1 MEQFNSSCME
11 TVIRQW
17 KNEDLQKLVSQA
29 NNINVWN
36 NLRNYFPH
44 PYTEEHGKAW
54 LEKVVDALP
63 AINMAIEADGKLVG
77 GIGLILNGDVYI
89 KSAEIGYWLGE
100 QYWGKGI
107 ATEAVRQMTEYA
119 FYYFD
124 LVRLYAEVFETNK
137 ASMRVLEKNGYYL
150 EGVRRKA
157 VFKNNVLMDDYIWV
171 KLKTIA

>member
-1 MEQFNSSCME
+1 MV
-11 TVIRQW
+11 TVIRAW
-17 KNEDLQKLVSQA
+17 KNDDLQELVSQA

-63 AINMAIEADGKLVG
+63 AINMAIDVDGKLAG

-100 QYWGKGI
+100 QNWGKGI

-157 VFKNNVLMDDYIWV
+157 VFKNNALMDDYIWV
-171 KLKTIA
+171 KLKTG

>member
-1 MEQFNSSCME
+1 ME

-17 KNEDLQKLVSQA
+17 KNEDLQELVSQA

-63 AINMAIEADGKLVG
+63 AINMAIEADGKLAG

-137 ASMRVLEKNGYYL
+137 TSMRVLEKNGYYL

-157 VFKNNVLMDDYIWV
+157 VFKNDVLMDDYIWV

>member
-1 MEQFNSSCME
+1 MV
-11 TVIRQW
+11 TVIRAW
-17 KNEDLQKLVSQA
+17 KNDDLQELVSQA

-63 AINMAIEADGKLVG
+63 AINMAIDVDGKLAG

-100 QYWGKGI
+100 QNWGKGI

-157 VFKNNVLMDDYIWV
+157 VFKNDVLMDDYIWV
-171 KLKTIA
+171 KLKIMA

>member
-1 MEQFNSSCME
+1 MV

-17 KNEDLQKLVSQA
+17 KNEDLQELVSQA

-63 AINMAIEADGKLVG
+63 AINMAIEADGKLAG

-100 QYWGKGI
+100 QYWGRGI
-107 ATEAVRQMTEYA
+107 ATEALR
-119 FYYFD
+119 
-124 LVRLYAEVFETNK
+124 
-137 ASMRVLEKNGYYL
+137 
-150 EGVRRKA
+150 
-157 VFKNNVLMDDYIWV
+157 
-171 KLKTIA
+171 

>member
-1 MEQFNSSCME
+1 MV
-11 TVIRQW
+11 TVIRAL
-17 KNEDLQKLVSQA
+17 KNDDQQELVSQA

-63 AINMAIEADGKLVG
+63 AINMAIDVDGKLAG

-89 KSAEIGYWLGE
+89 KSAEIGYWVGE

-157 VFKNNVLMDDYIWV
+157 VFKNDVLMDDYIWV
-171 KLKTIA
+171 KLKIMA

>member
-1 MEQFNSSCME
+1 MVI
-11 TVIRQW
+11 VIRQW
-17 KNEDLQKLVSQA
+17 KNEDLQELVSQA
-29 NNINVWN
+29 NNVNVWN

-63 AINMAIEADGKLVG
+63 AINMAIEADGKLAG

-157 VFKNNVLMDDYIWV
+157 VFKNDVLMDDYIWV
-171 KLKTIA
+171 KLKAV

>member
-1 MEQFNSSCME
+1 MV
-11 TVIRQW
+11 TLIRQW
-17 KNEDLQKLVSQA
+17 KNEDLQELVAQA

-63 AINMAIEADGKLVG
+63 AINMAIEADGKLAG
-77 GIGLILNGDVYI
+77 GIGIILNGDVYI

-124 LVRLYAEVFETNK
+124 IVRLYAEVFETNK

-157 VFKNNVLMDDYIWV
+157 VFKNDVLMDDYIWV
-171 KLKTIA
+171 KLKIIT

>member
-1 MEQFNSSCME
+1 ME

-17 KNEDLQKLVSQA
+17 KNEDLQELVCQA

-63 AINMAIEADGKLVG
+63 AINMAIEADGKLAG

-157 VFKNNVLMDDYIWV
+157 VFKNDVLMDDYIWV
-171 KLKTIA
+171 KLKIIV